1 MGLNRGGGNTK
12 HVFSL
17 LLLPGS
23 NPRCDFTN
31 FFRRHYFMRT
41 KMADPEKAMEV
52 ENDHEDVEDQEIDG
66 QNAKSS
72 MAAEL
77 LKNPA
82 MFAALQGK
90 LNSMVGVNSGYI
102 SSLPAP
108 VKRRLKALK
117 KIQLESTK
125 IEAKFYEEV
134 HKLECKYHE
143 MYLPLY
149 EKRSKITKGEHEPND
164 DECNW
169 PSDDEEDDEELAG
182 DMKDKAKLEDE
193 KSKKEATE
201 KDAKGV
207 PDFWLTIFKNVD
219 MLQEMVQ
226 EADEPVLSKLTDITV
241 TFSESPMGFTLHFF
255 FAPNDYFSNNVLTKE
270 YEMKCE
276 PSEDDPFSFEGPE
289 IFKCKGCTINWKE
302 PGKNLT
308 VKTVK
313 KKQKHKSKGN
323 VRTITKQVKNDSFF
337 NFFDPPPISDD
348 PDADVDPETQD
359 LLTADFEIGH
369 YIRDRIIPRAV
380 LFFTGEALEEDDYD
394 EEEEEEGSDG
404 EEEEDDPD
412 FDPAK
417 AKANAQEC
425 KQQCKQQ

>member
-1 MGLNRGGGNTK
+1 M
-12 HVFSL
+12 
-17 LLLPGS
+17 
-23 NPRCDFTN
+23 
-31 FFRRHYFMRT
+31 
-41 KMADPEKAMEV
+41 
-52 ENDHEDVEDQEIDG
+52 
-66 QNAKSS
+66 
-72 MAAEL
+72 
-77 LKNPA
+77 
-82 MFAALQGK
+82 
-90 LNSMVGVNSGYI
+90 NSGYI
-102 SSLPAP
+102 ASLPAP
-108 VKRRLKALK
+108 VKRRLKSLK

-143 MYLPLY
+143 MYKPLY
-149 EKRSKITKGEHEPND
+149 VQRGRITKGEYEPND
-164 DECNW
+164 DECQW

-193 KSKKEATE
+193 KTKKEAE
-201 KDAKGV
+201 ERDVKGV

-219 MLQEMVQ
+219 MLQETVQ

-255 FAPNDYFSNNVLTKE
+255 FAPNDYFSNSVLTKE
-270 YEMKCE
+270 YEMRCE

-337 NFFDPPPISDD
+337 NFFDLPPISDD
-348 PDADVDPETQD
+348 PDADFDPETQD

-380 LFFTGEALEEDDYD
+380 LFFTGEALEDDEFD
-394 EEEEEEGSDG
+394 EEEEEDEEG
-404 EEEEDDPD
+404 EDDPD

-425 KQQCKQQ
+425 KQQ

>member
-1 MGLNRGGGNTK
+1 
-12 HVFSL
+12 
-17 LLLPGS
+17 
-23 NPRCDFTN
+23 
-31 FFRRHYFMRT
+31 
-41 KMADPEKAMEV
+41 MADPEKAMEV
-52 ENDHEDVEDQEIDG
+52 ENEHEDVEDEEVDG
-66 QNAKSS
+66 DNAKQVS
-72 MAAEL
+72 EL

-82 MFAALQGK
+82 LMEALQGK
-90 LNSMVGVNSGYI
+90 LGQMVGMNSGYI
-102 SSLPAP
+102 ASLPAP

-143 MYLPLY
+143 MYKPLY
-149 EKRSKITKGEHEPND
+149 DQRAKITKGDYEPNE
-164 DECNW
+164 DECEW
-169 PSDDEEDDEELAG
+169 PSEDEDDEELAG

-193 KSKKEATE
+193 KAKKEKDE
-201 KDAKGV
+201 KETKGV
-207 PDFWLTIFKNVD
+207 PEFWLTIFKNVD

-226 EADEPVLSKLTDITV
+226 EADEPLLHKLTDITV
-241 TFSESPMGFTLHFF
+241 TFSEQPMGFTLHFY
-255 FAPNDYFSNNVLTKE
+255 FAPNDYFSNLILTKE

-302 PGKNLT
+302 GKNLT

-337 NFFDPPPISDD
+337 NFFDPPPIPDD
-348 PDADVDPETQD
+348 PNADIDPETQD

-380 LFFTGEALEEDDYD
+380 LFFTGEALEEDEFDDED
-394 EEEEEEGSDG
+394 EEEEDGEEG

-412 FDPAK
+412 FDPSK
-417 AKANAQEC
+417 VKPGQQEC
-425 KQQCKQQ
+425 KQQ

>member
-1 MGLNRGGGNTK
+1 MGTQSWWRQHK
-12 HVFSL
+12 ARFSL

-23 NPRCDFTN
+23 NPRCDFSN

-52 ENDHEDVEDQEIDG
+52 ENDHEDVEDEEIDG

-169 PSDDEEDDEELAG
+169 PSDDDEEDEELAG

-380 LFFTGEALEEDDYD
+380 LYFTGEALEEDDYD
-394 EEEEEEGSDG
+394 DEEDFDEEG
-404 EEEEDDPD
+404 
-412 FDPAK
+412 
-417 AKANAQEC
+417 
-425 KQQCKQQ
+425 

>member
-1 MGLNRGGGNTK
+1 
-12 HVFSL
+12 
-17 LLLPGS
+17 
-23 NPRCDFTN
+23 
-31 FFRRHYFMRT
+31 
-41 KMADPEKAMEV
+41 MADPEKATKV
-52 ENDHEDVEDQEIDG
+52 ENGIEDEDVEDEEVST
-66 QNAKSS
+66 NAKAA
-72 MAAEL
+72 MVAEL

-82 MFAALQGK
+82 LFSM
-90 LNSMVGVNSGYI
+90 LNRDYI

-143 MYLPLY
+143 LYQPLY
-149 EKRSKITKGEHEPND
+149 QKRSTITKGDYEPND
-164 DECNW
+164 DECQW
-169 PSDDEEDDEELAG
+169 PSDDEDDEDLAS
-182 DMKDKAKLEDE
+182 DMKDKAKIEDE
-193 KSKKEATE
+193 KTKNDADE
-201 KDAKGV
+201 KDVKGV

-226 EADEPVLSKLTDITV
+226 EADEPLLSKLTDITV
-241 TFSESPMGFTLHFF
+241 TFSETPMGFTLHFY
-255 FAPNDYFSNNVLTKE
+255 FAPNDYFSNTVLTKE

-276 PSEDDPFSFEGPE
+276 ATEDDPFSFEGPE

-313 KKQKHKSKGN
+313 KKQKHKNKGN
-323 VRTITKQVKNDSFF
+323 VRTITKQVKSDSFF

-380 LFFTGEALEEDDYD
+380 LYFTGEALEED
-394 EEEEEEGSDG
+394 EEEEEDFDEEGEEG
-404 EEEEDDPD
+404 EEESDDPD
-412 FDPAK
+412 FDPSK
-417 AKANAQEC
+417 VKPGQNAQEC
-425 KQQCKQQ
+425 KQQYTE

>member
-1 MGLNRGGGNTK
+1 MGTQSWWRQHK
-12 HVFSL
+12 ARFSL

-23 NPRCDFTN
+23 NPRCDFSN

-52 ENDHEDVEDQEIDG
+52 ENDHEDVEDEEIDG

-337 NFFDPPPISDD
+337 NFFDPPPLPDD
-348 PDADVDPETQD
+348 PEAEVDAETQE

-369 YIRDRIIPRAV
+369 YIRERIIPRAV

-394 EEEEEEGSDG
+394 EEEEEGSEGSEGEEEG
-404 EEEEDDPD
+404 EEEE
-412 FDPAK
+412 FDPSK
-417 AKANAQEC
+417 VKTPQEC
-425 KQQCKQQ
+425 KQQ

>member
-52 ENDHEDVEDQEIDG
+52 ENDHEDVEDEEIDG

-90 LNSMVGVNSGYI
+90 LNSM
-102 SSLPAP
+102 SLPAP

-380 LFFTGEALEEDDYD
+380 LFFTGEALEDDEFD
-394 EEEEEEGSDG
+394 EEEEEDEEGEEG

-425 KQQCKQQ
+425 KQQ

>member
-1 MGLNRGGGNTK
+1 
-12 HVFSL
+12 
-17 LLLPGS
+17 
-23 NPRCDFTN
+23 
-31 FFRRHYFMRT
+31 MRT
-41 KMADPEKAMEV
+41 KAQPKQMADPEKAMEV
-52 ENDHEDVEDQEIDG
+52 ENDHEDLEDEETEG
-66 QNAKSS
+66 NNAKAT

-90 LNSMVGVNSGYI
+90 LNSMVGMNSGYI
-102 SSLPAP
+102 ASLPAP

-143 MYLPLY
+143 IYRPLY
-149 EKRSKITKGEHEPND
+149 EQRSKITKGEYEPND
-164 DECNW
+164 DECQW
-169 PSDDEEDDEELAG
+169 PSDDEEEDKELAG

-193 KSKKEATE
+193 KNKKEAEE
-201 KDAKGV
+201 KDVKGV

-241 TFSESPMGFTLHFF
+241 TFSDTPMGFTLHFYF
-255 FAPNDYFSNNVLTKE
+255 EPNEYFSNSILTKE
-270 YEMKCE
+270 YQMKCE
-276 PSEDDPFSFEGPE
+276 PSEDDPFGFEGPE

-380 LFFTGEALEEDDYD
+380 LFFTGEALEDDDYD
-394 EEEEEEGSDG
+394 EEEEEDEDGEEG

-412 FDPAK
+412 FDPSK
-417 AKANAQEC
+417 VKPGQGAQEC
-425 KQQCKQQ
+425 KQQ

>member
-1 MGLNRGGGNTK
+1 
-12 HVFSL
+12 
-17 LLLPGS
+17 
-23 NPRCDFTN
+23 
-31 FFRRHYFMRT
+31 
-41 KMADPEKAMEV
+41 MADPEKATKVVKLENGLDDEDIEDEEV
-52 ENDHEDVEDQEIDG
+52 ST
-66 QNAKSS
+66 NAKAA
-72 MAAEL
+72 MVAEL

-82 MFAALQGK
+82 LF
-90 LNSMVGVNSGYI
+90 SMMNADYI

-143 MYLPLY
+143 MYQPLY
-149 EKRSKITKGEHEPND
+149 QKRSKITKGEYEPNE
-164 DECNW
+164 DECQW
-169 PSDDEEDDEELAG
+169 PSDDEEDDEDLAS
-182 DMKDKAKLEDE
+182 DMKDKAKIEDE
-193 KSKKEATE
+193 KTKNEAEE
-201 KDAKGV
+201 KDIKGV

-226 EADEPVLSKLTDITV
+226 EADEPVLSQLTDITV
-241 TFSESPMGFTLHFF
+241 TFSEAPMGFTLHFY
-255 FAPNDYFSNNVLTKE
+255 FAPNDYFSNSILTKE

-313 KKQKHKSKGN
+313 KKQKHKNKGN
-323 VRTITKQVKNDSFF
+323 VRTITKQVKSDSFF

-380 LFFTGEALEEDDYD
+380 LYFTGEALEEDV
-394 EEEEEEGSDG
+394 EEEEEDFDEEGEEG

-412 FDPAK
+412 FDPSK
-417 AKANAQEC
+417 VKPGQNAQEC
-425 KQQCKQQ
+425 KQQ

>member
-1 MGLNRGGGNTK
+1 MGKNCDFGGGNKAHCVVAQRSTFPLISRRTK
-12 HVFSL
+12 VQFIQ
-17 LLLPGS
+17 
-23 NPRCDFTN
+23 NQ
-31 FFRRHYFMRT
+31 

-52 ENDHEDVEDQEIDG
+52 VNNDDSGEEEEVDG
-66 QNAKSS
+66 SDIKANV
-72 MAAEL
+72 AAEL

-82 MFAALQGK
+82 LFSALQGK
-90 LNSMVGVNSGYI
+90 LNSMVGMNSGYI
-102 SSLPAP
+102 ASLPAP

-117 KIQLESTK
+117 KVQLDATK

-149 EKRSKITKGEHEPND
+149 EKRSKVTKGEHEPND
-164 DECNW
+164 DECQW
-169 PSDDEEDDEELAG
+169 PSDDEDDEELAG

-193 KSKKEATE
+193 KTKKEADE
-201 KDAKGV
+201 KDIKGV

-226 EADEPVLSKLTDITV
+226 EADEPVLTKLTDITV
-241 TFSESPMGFTLHFF
+241 TFSEFPMGFTLHFY
-255 FAPNDYFSNNVLTKE
+255 FAPNDYFSNSILTKE

-337 NFFDPPPISDD
+337 NFFDPPPIPDD
-348 PDADVDPETQD
+348 PEAEVDAETQE

-369 YIRDRIIPRAV
+369 YIRERIIPRAV

-404 EEEEDDPD
+404 EEGEEEEDDPD
-412 FDPAK
+412 FDPSK
-417 AKANAQEC
+417 VKGGENPQEC
-425 KQQCKQQ
+425 KQQ